1 MTQYV
6 ELGAFL
12 ITVPNL
18 IIIIAMFIV
27 FALGL
32 WLRLPSHTQ
41 D

>member
-6 ELGAFL
+6 EFGAFL

-18 IIIIAMFIV
+18 ITIIAMLIV

-32 WLRLPSHTQ
+32 WLRLPGHTQ
-41 D
+41 N